1 MFKKLSAVVL
11 ILATTGAWAQ
21 SYLTVDSLAKGD
33 QTKAAFAQMVK
44 GHKLPKWVVKGGT
57 TTPAKEVTLGGDK
70 YQVLEACKPHNCGA
84 ERIAILYSEQQNTM
98 AGVYSTVKEQSGAER
113 LVWMNAGD
121 KLSIDGKTVLFAAL
135 TGSLE
140 NHPDAFNYK

>member
-1 MFKKLSAVVL
+1 
-11 ILATTGAWAQ
+11 
-21 SYLTVDSLAKGD
+21 
-33 QTKAAFAQMVK
+33 
-44 GHKLPKWVVKGGT
+44 
-57 TTPAKEVTLGGDK
+57 
-70 YQVLEACKPHNCGA
+70 
-84 ERIAILYSEQQNTM
+84 M